1 MDIQKKILGEYEFD
15 SIIITLNKGEKAHL
29 LTFEKKLYEN
39 MVIKT
44 KYNIGDEVW
53 GIVLDEI
60 WNGKIAA
67 IEIYYSFG
75 IERIEYKVFVEEEMH
90 FMFKEEYICPTKE
103 ELLKSL

>member
-1 MDIQKKILGEYEFD
+1 ML
-15 SIIITLNKGEKAHL
+15 
-29 LTFEKKLYEN
+29 
-39 MVIKT
+39 IKT

-67 IEIYYSFG
+67 IEICYSFG

-90 FMFKEEYICPTKE
+90 FMFKEEYIFPTKE